1 MNAIHQRQR
10 SLARIAP
17 AEALIGLGLLLF
29 AGLVLWQT
37 LTIPVS
43 PMYAQVGPR
52 VFPYITTTGLA
63 VFAILLLVQAAR
75 GGWQPDDEKEVALDW
90 RAVAFVTAGLV
101 ANVALIGPLGF
112 SAASTV
118 MFVLV
123 AYGFGSRRPLRD
135 AGIGLVLALAAYF
148 GFAKALGVNIG
159 AGVIENLLGG

>member
-1 MNAIHQRQR
+1 MNSNHLQR
-10 SLARIAP
+10 ARASVALP
-17 AEALIGLGLLLF
+17 EALIALGLLLF

-37 LTIPVS
+37 LAIPVS
-43 PMYAQVGPR
+43 PMTAQVGPK
-52 VFPYITTTGLA
+52 VLPYITAAGLA
-63 VFAILLLVQAAR
+63 LLALLLLVQAVH
-75 GGWQPDDEKEVALDW
+75 GGWQQPDEKEVAVDW
-90 RAVAFVTAGLV
+90 KAVAFVTAGLI

-112 SAASTV
+112 SAASMI

-135 AGIGLVLALAAYF
+135 AGIGLVLALTAYF

>member
-1 MNAIHQRQR
+1 MNDVHPGHR

-17 AEALIGLGLLLF
+17 AEALIGFGLLLF

-37 LTIPVS
+37 LSIPVS
-43 PMYAQVGPR
+43 PMYAQVGPT
-52 VFPYITTTGLA
+52 VFPYITTAGLA
-63 VFAILLLVQAAR
+63 VFAVLLLVQAAR
-75 GGWQPDDEKEVALDW
+75 GGWQPDEEKEVALDW
-90 RAVAFVTAGLV
+90 KAVAFVTAGLI

-112 SAASTV
+112 SAASTI

-123 AYGFGSRRPLRD
+123 AYGFGSRRPIRD
-135 AGIGLVLALAAYF
+135 AGIGLALALAAYF